1 MGKACRL
8 EARLL
13 ICYCFLPRQ
22 QTTFT
27 QASAARFQKVDL
39 NRGRVKLWWR
49 LGRSNRVSQLAQVW
63 SLLGTAGGP

>member
-13 ICYCFLPRQ
+13 ICYCILPRQ
-22 QTTFT
+22 QTT
-27 QASAARFQKVDL
+27 QASAASFPKVDL